1 MDGRP
6 IGESYSMTKLK
17 GRIALV
23 TGASR
28 GIGAAS
34 ARALAAMGA
43 TVIVSDIARS
53 DDLAAEIGGAAI
65 VHDVTREQDWAD
77 AMSFAQDNFGGLD
90 ILVNNAGLFL
100 MKSLADTTLDDWRR
114 IHTVNVEGVFLGCRY
129 AAPLLAARAKLWA
142 AGGSIIN
149 LSSVAGLIGS
159 PNTSCYNASKGAVRL
174 FTKGV
179 AIELASQ
186 GIRVN
191 SVHPGVID
199 TVMGSEL
206 VAGFSDRLGVVES
219 DARVAVGGLHPLGRF
234 GRDADV
240 AAAVAFLA
248 SDDAAFMTG
257 SEMVVD
263 GGMTAQ

>member
-1 MDGRP
+1 MILP
-6 IGESYSMTKLK
+6 E
-17 GRIALV
+17 
-23 TGASR
+23 R
-28 GIGAAS
+28 GSEADWAS
-34 ARALAAMGA
+34 A
-43 TVIVSDIARS
+43 
-53 DDLAAEIGGAAI
+53 
-65 VHDVTREQDWAD
+65 
-77 AMSFAQDNFGGLD
+77 MSLAQDRFGGLD

-129 AAPLLAARAKLWA
+129 AAPLLAERASLWA